1 MSGTIQL
8 LASAARTTAIQS
20 DEVKNSGGYRGILL
34 IIDATA
40 LAATPGVTPSIQAYD
55 PTSNAWYTIW
65 TAAAAIAATGDF
77 TYLLYPGASGGNVT
91 EVDGIPVPYRWRLSM
106 AVADAD
112 SLTYSATAHLL
123 P

>member
-1 MSGTIQL
+1 MSGTVQL
-8 LASAARTTAIQS
+8 LASAARTAAIQS
-20 DEVKNSGGYRGILL
+20 EEIKNSGGYRGILL

-40 LAATPGVTPSIQAYD
+40 ITATPGITPSIQAYD

-77 TYLLYPGASGGNVT
+77 VYLLYPGASGGNVT
-91 EVDGIPVPYRWRLSM
+91 EVDGIPIPYRWRLSM
-106 AVADAD
+106 AVTDTD
-112 SLTYSATAHLL
+112 SLTYSAAAHLL